1 MVLIDI
7 LALWIL
13 TCLFF
18 REQLRWRIGH
28 LVWIILLVGFIYL
41 NDYKNLSYS
50 SEEYLQILPFNYVET
65 FIVFCIL
72 TLLANSYLFKRSHL
86 TILSMT
92 FLSLVVWLIIKM
104 QAVLLTELLGAME
117 TWNHVLGLIFT
128 LTFYFV
134 FTKFVGHLHF
144 DKMTILQQFVLY
156 IVFFGSMVA
165 YGFYMD
171 GMPSGVKQILM
182 IVAALLCIF
191 FTLFIYTQKRQQAM
205 MIRLQATEEY
215 IPIIDELVME
225 VRARQHEFSNKLLA
239 MTSIL
244 ETAESLQE
252 AKEQIAKYTENVKLQ
267 PNQQQL
273 LMMDQKIVAGFLY
286 AKLRRAEQ
294 MGIHLNIHFNIP
306 SYKSPCEEVDLVELL
321 GILLDNALEACSSG
335 QSIKLLGEMEGE
347 YLRIELS
354 NPAPKMTN
362 EQMQKM
368 FELGYSTKNGKRGFG
383 LHNVKQIAKQY
394 NAKIILKNELNMLT
408 IGLLFKA

>member
-7 LALWIL
+7 FALWVL

-18 REQLRWRIGH
+18 REQLRWRIGY
-28 LVWIILLVGFIYL
+28 LVWIVLLVGFIYL
-41 NDYKNLSYS
+41 NDYKNLSYAS
-50 SEEYLQILPFNYVET
+50 KEYLQILPFHYVET
-65 FIVFCIL
+65 LIVFCIL

-92 FLSLVVWLIIKM
+92 FLSLVVWLIIKI

-117 TWNHVLGLIFT
+117 IWNHVLGFIFT
-128 LTFYFV
+128 LIFYFI
-134 FTKFVGHLHF
+134 FTKFVGHLYF
-144 DKMTILQQFVLY
+144 EQMTILQQFVLY
-156 IVFFGSMVA
+156 IVFLGSMIA

-171 GMPSGVKQILM
+171 GMSSGVKQILM

-215 IPIIDELVME
+215 LPIIDELVME

-239 MTSIL
+239 VTSIL

-252 AKEQIAKYTENVKLQ
+252 ARHQIAKYTENVKLQ
-267 PNQQQL
+267 SNQQQL

-286 AKLRRAEQ
+286 TKLRRAEQ
-294 MGIHLNIHFNIP
+294 MGIHLAIHFNIP

-335 QSIKLLGEMEGE
+335 QSIELLGKIEGE
-347 YLRIELS
+347 YIRIELS

-394 NAKIILKNELNMLT
+394 NAKIILKNELNILT

>member
-7 LALWIL
+7 FALWVL

-18 REQLRWRIGH
+18 REQLRWRIGY
-28 LVWIILLVGFIYL
+28 LVWIVLLVGFIYL
-41 NDYKNLSYS
+41 NDYKILSYAS
-50 SEEYLQILPFNYVET
+50 KEYLQILPFHYLET
-65 FIVFCIL
+65 LIVFCIL

-92 FLSLVVWLIIKM
+92 FLSLVAWLIIKI
-104 QAVLLTELLGAME
+104 QAALLTELLGVME
-117 TWNHVLGLIFT
+117 IWNHVLGFIFT
-128 LTFYFV
+128 LIFYFI
-134 FTKFVGHLHF
+134 FTKFVGHLYF
-144 DKMTILQQFVLY
+144 DQMTILQQFVLY
-156 IVFFGSMVA
+156 IVFFSSMIA
-165 YGFYMD
+165 YGFYME
-171 GMPSGVKQILM
+171 GMSRGVKQILM

-205 MIRLQATEEY
+205 MTRLQATEEY
-215 IPIIDELVME
+215 LPIIDELVME

-252 AKEQIAKYTENVKLQ
+252 ARYQIAKYTENVKLQ

-286 AKLRRAEQ
+286 TKLRRAEQ
-294 MGIHLNIHFNIP
+294 MGIHLAIHFNIP

-335 QSIKLLGEMEGE
+335 QSIELLGKIEGE
-347 YLRIELS
+347 YVRIELS

-368 FELGYSTKNGKRGFG
+368 FEVGYSTKNSKRGFG